1 MTSSPLALITGSAK
15 RLGRIASTHLA
26 TKGYRL
32 ALHYNL
38 SNSEVLLLQEEL
50 LENGCDCEVF
60 QADLKDPSEA
70 RLLLQNVEIKM
81 GPVDLLINNA
91 SFFESPLSTDFP
103 LSGDWENNRSLHLD
117 APLILIEYLA
127 NNSQNALV
135 INMLDTRIAQ
145 NKNEYFSYTLSKKAL
160 ENLTYMSAS
169 ALAPKI
175 RVVGIAPGIL
185 LQPVGKEW
193 DVMKEKIDNTP
204 LSRAPT
210 LDHFRSTLD
219 YLIHTSCITGQII
232 YLNGGEHLN

>member
-15 RLGRIASTHLA
+15 RLGRVASIHLA

-38 SNSEVLLLQEEL
+38 SNREVLLLQKEL
-50 LENGCDCEVF
+50 LEKGSDCEVF
-60 QADLKDPSEA
+60 QADLKDPGEA

-81 GPVDLLINNA
+81 GSVDLLINNA

-103 LSGDWENNRSLHLD
+103 LSEHWENSRSLNLD
-117 APLILIEYLA
+117 APLLLIEYLA
-127 NNSQNALV
+127 SNSQNALV

-160 ENLTYMSAS
+160 ENLTYMSAN

-185 LQPVGKEW
+185 LPPEGKEW
-193 DVMKEKIDNTP
+193 DAMKEKIDNTP
-204 LSRAPT
+204 LARAPT
-210 LDHFRSTLD
+210 LEHFCSTLD
-219 YLIHTSCITGQII
+219 FLIQTTCITGQII

>member
-1 MTSSPLALITGSAK
+1 MITGSAK
-15 RLGRIASTHLA
+15 RLGRVASTHLA

-38 SNSEVLLLQEEL
+38 SNREVLLLQEEL
-50 LENGCDCEVF
+50 LDNGCDCEVF

-70 RLLLQNVEIKM
+70 RLLLQNVETKM
-81 GPVDLLINNA
+81 GSVNLLINNA

-103 LSGDWENNRSLHLD
+103 LSGHWEKSRSLHLD

-127 NNSQNALV
+127 NNSQNALI

-160 ENLTYMSAS
+160 ENLTYMSAN

-185 LQPVGKEW
+185 LQPEGNEW

-204 LSRAPT
+204 LARAPT
-210 LDHFRSTLD
+210 LEHFCSTLD
-219 YLIHTSCITGQII
+219 FLIHTTCITGQII